1 MIPLIRSFT
10 ELMIVTQS
18 RNDLNKVNTH
28 RNAIIEEKPSKEKN
42 VATQLIDQLEIDLP
56 KIDSVKRRRWVKSKK
71 AISKLLKEF
80 DYNNQ
85 IQSSYDITLLRS
97 YQTYD
102 NHDVA

>member
-42 VATQLIDQLEIDLP
+42 VATQ
-56 KIDSVKRRRWVKSKK
+56 
-71 AISKLLKEF
+71 
-80 DYNNQ
+80 
-85 IQSSYDITLLRS
+85 
-97 YQTYD
+97 
-102 NHDVA
+102 